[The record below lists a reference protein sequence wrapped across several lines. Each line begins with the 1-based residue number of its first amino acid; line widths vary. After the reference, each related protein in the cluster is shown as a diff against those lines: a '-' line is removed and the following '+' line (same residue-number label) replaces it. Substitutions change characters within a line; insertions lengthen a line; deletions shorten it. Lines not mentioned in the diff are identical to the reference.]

1 MGIVQVSTKWDAYF
15 KLKKKKKKK
24 TVMVG
29 GGCFS
34 FIIYPKK

>member
-15 KLKKKKKKK
+15 KLKKKKK